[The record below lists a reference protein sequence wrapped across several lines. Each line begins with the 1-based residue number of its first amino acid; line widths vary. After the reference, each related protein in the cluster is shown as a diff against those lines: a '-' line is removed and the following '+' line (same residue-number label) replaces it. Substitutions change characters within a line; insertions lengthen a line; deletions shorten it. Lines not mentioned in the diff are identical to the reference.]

1 MAEASGSGTPR
12 RGQQLLLLGANP
24 AQPLLLE
31 GAPGPLA
38 QASPTPKRRK
48 EAPCPEAAL
57 ALLGADPSP

>member
-38 QASPTPKRRK
+38 QASPTAKRRK